1 MFDSAA
7 CSCAEPYHSRGWK
20 LNLRIK
26 PAFRPAF
33 SRWRGNF
40 FAVRL
45 FVIDE
50 GAEAGC
56 ALDVREAAIAAA
68 RDRGYCAYT
77 IALSSLIGSVGSAR
91 AAAEAA
97 APAGGILCHVNVAG
111 QSAPSTDE
119 TNDRICADCC
129 CVGCL
134 TLTAGMPSP
143 SAKVVAVPRSPSHCI
158 ALPAI
163 TVLAGGPAAK
173 SHQSRAPPRVA

>member
-1 MFDSAA
+1 MSPTRKAIASAVLRMFDSAA

-68 RDRGYCAYT
+68 RDRGYCRLRDCAVE
-77 IALSSLIGSVGSAR
+77 LDRERGVCAR
-91 AAAEAA
+91 R
-97 APAGGILCHVNVAG
+97 GR
-111 QSAPSTDE
+111 S
-119 TNDRICADCC
+119 
-129 CVGCL
+129 GC
-134 TLTAGMPSP
+134 T
-143 SAKVVAVPRSPSHCI
+143 
-158 ALPAI
+158 
-163 TVLAGGPAAK
+163 
-173 SHQSRAPPRVA
+173 SRRYS